1 MEANCLA
8 VWKIGDLQAVDIYQY
23 TISFMFEDKTKHQ
36 TWLLILNILR
46 QISLNFQYYWKNMK
60 LLSMGGGYYSFYTTR
75 RKLALRV
82 SQSLY
87 ILSERCCGLL
97 IILITCSCTIKQKN
111 EAWLEANTP
120 ENVISRPIMR
130 ARGGFYH
137 NTSTNNRGLKMQ
149 ASTAFRKNWN

>member
-60 LLSMGGGYYSFYTTR
+60 LLSKGENIIPIIQLEGSWHLEFP
-75 RKLALRV
+75 RV
-82 SQSLY
+82 CIFCPSVVVD
-87 ILSERCCGLL
+87 C
-97 IILITCSCTIKQKN
+97 
-111 EAWLEANTP
+111 
-120 ENVISRPIMR
+120 
-130 ARGGFYH
+130 
-137 NTSTNNRGLKMQ
+137 
-149 ASTAFRKNWN
+149 

>member
-60 LLSMGGGYYSFYTTR
+60 LLSMGGGILFLLYNYKKEVGTESFPEFVYFVR
-75 RKLALRV
+75 ALLWTV
-82 SQSLY
+82 NHINY
-87 ILSERCCGLL
+87 
-97 IILITCSCTIKQKN
+97 
-111 EAWLEANTP
+111 
-120 ENVISRPIMR
+120 M
-130 ARGGFYH
+130 FMH
-137 NTSTNNRGLKMQ
+137 NK
-149 ASTAFRKNWN
+149 AEK

>member
-60 LLSMGGGYYSFYTTR
+60 LLNMGGKYTTR

-82 SQSLY
+82 SESLY

-111 EAWLEANTP
+111 EARLDTVPRWRWVLCD
-120 ENVISRPIMR
+120 
-130 ARGGFYH
+130 
-137 NTSTNNRGLKMQ
+137 
-149 ASTAFRKNWN
+149 

>member
-60 LLSMGGGYYSFYTTR
+60 LLNMGENIQLEQKEVGTEFP
-75 RKLALRV
+75 RV
-82 SQSLY
+82 CIFCPSVVVD
-87 ILSERCCGLL
+87 C
-97 IILITCSCTIKQKN
+97 
-111 EAWLEANTP
+111 
-120 ENVISRPIMR
+120 
-130 ARGGFYH
+130 
-137 NTSTNNRGLKMQ
+137 
-149 ASTAFRKNWN
+149 